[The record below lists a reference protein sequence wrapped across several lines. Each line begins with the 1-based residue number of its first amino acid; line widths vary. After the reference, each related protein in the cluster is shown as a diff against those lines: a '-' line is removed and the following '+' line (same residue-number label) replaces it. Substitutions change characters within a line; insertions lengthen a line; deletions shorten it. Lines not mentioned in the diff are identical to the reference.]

1 MHVLLLRHDHCGQLT
16 TATLEFLKQFFEH
29 LMAGKSACNSLD
41 QATKWMRESEKFCAV
56 KNWAFEFVLIGVDV
70 SLNFDQ

>member
-29 LMAGKSACNSLD
+29 LMAGKSAFNSLD
-41 QATKWMRESEKFCAV
+41 QATKWMRESEKFCAM
-56 KNWAFEFVLIGVDV
+56 KNWAFEFVLIGDDV